1 MRQTLHPF
9 SKRHSHVAE
18 AHGTATRSL
27 PNWCSL
33 SAEVTLKGILITLA
47 AIPISALLWGLFTG
61 RWTAESRRARKL
73 QAGAP
78 PNVIMRIPVPWVF
91 ILVYLAGVAV
101 QRVLPI
107 AISSPGLGWMIRAT
121 GFVFIA
127 LGIVVAF
134 SALGIFRKKKT
145 TTVPHEK
152 PSTLVT
158 SGPYRFTRNPM
169 YVGLTLEYLGVAG
182 ARLDIWSAIVLPLLL
197 AYINFIVIP
206 VEEQNLRGVF
216 GDAYQQ
222 YGERVGRWL

>member
-1 MRQTLHPF
+1 MRGTLI
-9 SKRHSHVAE
+9 A
-18 AHGTATRSL
+18 
-27 PNWCSL
+27 
-33 SAEVTLKGILITLA
+33 LA

-73 QAGAP
+73 QGGTHVNA
-78 PNVIMRIPVPWVF
+78 VMRIPVPWVF

-107 AISSPGLGWMIRAT
+107 AISSSGLAWIVRLA
-121 GFVFIA
+121 GFVFI
-127 LGIVVAF
+127 GIGLVFAF
-134 SALGIFRKKKT
+134 SALGIFRKTKT
-145 TTVPHEK
+145 TTVPHET

-182 ARLDIWSAIVLPLLL
+182 ARLDIWPAILLPLLL

-206 VEEQNLRGVF
+206 VEEENLRGVF
-216 GDAYQQ
+216 GDAYQE
-222 YGERVGRWL
+222 YGARVGRWL

>member
-1 MRQTLHPF
+1 MRPTPRRPE
-9 SKRHSHVAE
+9 RHWGVAE
-18 AHGTATRSL
+18 AHGTVTRRL

-33 SAEVTLKGILITLA
+33 SAEVTLKGTLIALA
-47 AIPISALLWGLFTG
+47 AIPISALLWGFFTG

-73 QAGAP
+73 QRGTPVSA
-78 PNVIMRIPVPWVF
+78 VMRIPVPWVF

-101 QRVLPI
+101 QRILPI
-107 AISSPGLGWMIRAT
+107 APPSAELAWVIRVT
-121 GFVFIA
+121 GFVFIGVG
-127 LGIVVAF
+127 LVVAF
-134 SALGIFRKKKT
+134 SALGIFRKTKT
-145 TTVPHEK
+145 TTVPHET

-182 ARLDIWSAIVLPLLL
+182 ARLDIWPAILLPLLL

-216 GDAYQQ
+216 GDAYQR
-222 YGERVGRWL
+222 YGARVGRWL